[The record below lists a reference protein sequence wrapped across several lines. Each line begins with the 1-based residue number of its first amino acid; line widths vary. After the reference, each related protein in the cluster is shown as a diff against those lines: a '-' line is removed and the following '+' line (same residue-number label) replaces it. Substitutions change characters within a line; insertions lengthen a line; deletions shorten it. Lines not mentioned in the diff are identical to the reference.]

1 MKPRCSYCVVN
12 FASEGRPMC
21 EPVDQ
26 TERQEYNAM
35 RDVQMVQ
42 QEISRDGASPASVE
56 MVNMQRTEWRSDNR
70 ESQQRQQHEPEL
82 TLPKRSWVDAPNE
95 VKQEEKFRLT
105 QKVWAQNRGDKWRQA
120 VIVNENK
127 EESYGLIF
135 SDGSRM
141 RSVPADLIK
150 GHRKAKQE
158 RSDSEDELKD
168 ESLYEI
174 KFQTPELALQMGNV
188 RNWRVGAICQVKDED
203 ISCVGGSPWFIGRID
218 RIVEQNGIVWLKALW
233 KNVFHWGP
241 ATRMLQAD
249 YLKSESPLIKAI
261 EGKVFFKQFGR
272 NTPFPFLASPMLT
285 SRFFEF
291 QWLVTESRRRI
302 PTVLFTPFSGQA
314 RYTILFSH
322 GNGCDMGI
330 MRDHWFNMANDL
342 NVNVFGY
349 DYYGYGISDGDCSVR
364 QTLLDIE
371 TVWRYITETLV
382 IPSKNIVLYGQS
394 LGSGPTCYLARSL
407 WMEKVEVG
415 GIILHS
421 AFLSLFRVTEPCRTS
436 FWFDIYIN
444 VDELKGISTPMLL
457 IHGRADKIIPSKHV
471 RIMERTLKAHLPHR
485 ERHLINVALFDG
497 NHNNIE
503 TKCREDYIIELAE
516 FLRYKVQDDKVLA
529 SDSHGIGSAGRR
541 TIDL

>member
-1 MKPRCSYCVVN
+1 MCSEDQ
-12 FASEGRPMC
+12 SESY
-21 EPVDQ
+21 
-26 TERQEYNAM
+26 EYNAM
-35 RDVQMVQ
+35 RDVEVVQ
-42 QEISRDGASPASVE
+42 QEISRDGSPASLE
-56 MVNMQRTEWRSDNR
+56 MVNLQRTKYLSNKRGSE
-70 ESQQRQQHEPEL
+70 ESPKHEPAL
-82 TLPKRSWVDAPNE
+82 TLPNQNWMEAKVENKNADAE
-95 VKQEEKFRLT
+95 VKQKEKFRLT
-105 QKVWAQNRGDKWRQA
+105 QKVWAQNRSDRWRQA

-127 EESYGLIF
+127 KEESYSVIF

-141 RSVPADLIK
+141 RSVPADLIQ
-150 GHRKAKQE
+150 GHRKTRQE
-158 RSDSEDELKD
+158 RSDSEDELMD

-174 KFQTPELALQMGNV
+174 RFESQEVALQMGNV

-203 ISCVGGSPWFIGRID
+203 ISCVGGSPWFVGRVD
-218 RIVEQNGIVWLKALW
+218 RIVRQKGTLWLKVLW

-249 YLKSESPLIKAI
+249 YLNEEGPLVKAI
-261 EGKVFFKQFGR
+261 EGKVFFKLFGR
-272 NTPFPFLASPMLT
+272 NTPAPFLASPMLT

-291 QWLVTESRRRI
+291 QWLTTESRRRI
-302 PTVLFTPFSGQA
+302 PTVLFTPHSGQA
-314 RYTILFSH
+314 RFTILFSH

-330 MRDHWFNMANDL
+330 MRDHWFNLANDL

-349 DYYGYGISDGDCSVR
+349 DYYGYGISNGDCSVR
-364 QTLLDIE
+364 QTLLDIK

-382 IPSKNIVLYGQS
+382 IPSENIVLYGQS

-407 WMEKVEVG
+407 WMEGVEVG

-457 IHGRADKIIPSKHV
+457 IHGRADKIIPCKHV
-471 RIMERTLKAHLPHR
+471 EIMQKTLKAHLPHR
-485 ERHLINVALFDG
+485 KRYLINLALFDG

-503 TKCREDYIIELAE
+503 THCRDDYIHELSE
-516 FLRYKVQDDKVLA
+516 FLRCKVQDDKDL
-529 SDSHGIGSAGRR
+529 SNDSQRIRSTGRR